1 MAGQAQR
8 GSRGHGRSSHRV
20 SSARQV
26 AVVPAGAAG
35 VTTTG
40 SATRAS
46 IGPSSTTEPPATRS
60 LYRLLQMK
68 GLSPVEAANLTAFMC
83 GLPATGHDWSLRQ
96 VNQML
101 FLREMNR
108 TGRFGRTDGKAKRP
122 D

>member
-8 GSRGHGRSSHRV
+8 GSPGHGRSSHRA
-20 SSARQV
+20 SSARRV
-26 AVVPAGAAG
+26 AAATAAG
-35 VTTTG
+35 SGATPTM
-40 SATRAS
+40 SATR
-46 IGPSSTTEPPATRS
+46 PSTGSTPITETPATRP

-96 VNQML
+96 VNLLL

-108 TGRFGRTDGKAKRP
+108 TGRFGRTDGQAKLQN
-122 D
+122 